1 MENGDS
7 VPAGVDSVAEKVD
20 LVAASWN
27 GSKSGLSDSNSW
39 ASVRQTTWGATIGLG
54 LSGATMLIASFANV
68 SWIISVCCFIVYLLL
83 QIADST

>member
-39 ASVRQTTWGATIGLG
+39 GSVRQTTWGATIGLG
-54 LSGATMLIASFANV
+54 QSGATMLENNY
-68 SWIISVCCFIVYLLL
+68 CFICKCVMDYFSMLFYSLPF
-83 QIADST
+83 IADC

>member
-27 GSKSGLSDSNSW
+27 GSKSGLSASKSGGSKRLKDEGRNNS
-39 ASVRQTTWGATIGLG
+39 RL
-54 LSGATMLIASFANV
+54 LCNV
-68 SWIISVCCFIVYLLL
+68 Y
-83 QIADST
+83 